1 MLGYLNAPSPFS
13 EDGWFN
19 TGDAVEVDGEY
30 IRILGRRSE
39 IINVGGEK
47 VYPVEVEH
55 VLLGMPNVADV
66 SVAGEPNPITGQVVS
81 ARFKPIVPEDLTQF
95 RKKVRAYCA
104 TRLAPYK
111 VPVRIP
117 LAGEEL
123 YSKRLKK
130 MRRVPS

>member
-1 MLGYLNAPSPFS
+1 MASTFGYSA
-13 EDGWFN
+13 
-19 TGDAVEVDGEY
+19 A
-30 IRILGRRSE
+30 RSE
-39 IINVGGEK
+39 IINVGARRCIRSRWNTCSSAC
-47 VYPVEVEH
+47 PC
-55 VLLGMPNVADV
+55 ADV